1 MSKTARIVVV
11 QAGRPPEDF
20 DRRLGEQADW
30 FRHALDHSAEE
41 ISVVRPFVGDD
52 LPKRGSFGA
61 AIITGS
67 WSMVTELADWSERT
81 AAWIRDV
88 VTSEARILGVCFG
101 HQLMAHALGGR
112 VDYHPRGSELGR
124 KEIRLTPAAA
134 ADPLLGGLP
143 GNFEV
148 FLAHQQS
155 VLDLPAGAAVLAGS
169 EHDPHQIIRYRPN
182 ALSTQFH
189 PEFTPALMRACMDRE
204 LAATGDDQRPQDHE
218 PLTIPRQLLNAF
230 CLAKVA

>member
-1 MSKTARIVVV
+1 MSQAAGIVVV

-30 FRHALDHSAEE
+30 FRNALDDRGEE
-41 ISVVRPFVGDD
+41 ISVIRPLDGDA
-52 LPKRGSFGA
+52 LPERGSFAA

-81 AAWIRDV
+81 AAWIRNV

-143 GNFEV
+143 ESFDV
-148 FLAHQQS
+148 FLAHRQS
-155 VLDLPAGAAVLAGS
+155 VLDLPAGATVLAGS

-189 PEFTPALMRACMDRE
+189 PEFTPALMRACLNRAQ
-204 LAATGDDQRPQDHE
+204 AANGDYPPPQDHE
-218 PLTIPRQLLNAF
+218 PLTIPKQLLNTF
-230 CLAKVA
+230 CQAKVA